1 MLTSPGIYMVIYLLM
16 LNRMYL
22 VSLSRLGG
30 GYHDTYGIIRASD
43 FYPSITR
50 GFTILELLKELWLVV
65 AKQSQTTPI
74 MA

>member
-16 LNRMYL
+16 INRMYL

-50 GFTILELLKELWLVV
+50 GFTILELLKGLWLMSM
-65 AKQSQTTPI
+65 KHSHTPP
-74 MA
+74 MMS